1 MELQVT
7 TQSLE
12 PIKANL
18 EDIRQYV
25 HNITVRYHNV
35 QYSDE
40 DMKTAKADRADLRHL
55 KEDIESKRREVKKA
69 WNAPYTAFENEIKA
83 ITALID
89 EPVALIDGQ
98 IKDYEARKKEER
110 KDGLRAF
117 FNKWNKLGT
126 LINFDDVLQEEW
138 LKLSVKESKVHGEL
152 LGKLEQIGKDI
163 AALEASIEPEYRT
176 ECLAAYCK
184 TFNLADAMAR
194 QMYLKTEKA
203 KQEAV
208 LGVVEAL
215 PKKPVH
221 NAPEEIEEDLF
232 AEPAP
237 PDPKNYPETRRFI
250 LTGTPDKIEEVR
262 RFARDHGVK
271 IREIF

>member
-1 MELQVT
+1 MELQIT
-7 TQSLE
+7 HQPLA
-12 PIKANL
+12 PIQANL
-18 EDIRQYV
+18 DQIKEYV
-25 HNITVRYHNV
+25 QGVVNKYQNITYT
-35 QYSDE
+35 DE
-40 DMKTAKADRADLRHL
+40 QMKMAKADRADLKHL
-55 KEDIESKRREVKKA
+55 KEDIDNKRKQVKAA
-69 WNAPYTAFENEIKA
+69 WNAPYLEFESKIKA

-89 EPVALIDGQ
+89 QPVALIDGQ

-110 KDGLRAF
+110 KDSLRAV
-117 FNKWNKLGT
+117 FNKWNTLGA

-138 LKLSVKESKVHGEL
+138 LKLSVKESKAHGEL

-215 PKKPVH
+215 PKNPVH

-232 AEPAP
+232 AEPAK
-237 PDPKNYPETRRFI
+237 PDPTNYPETRRFI
-250 LTGTPDKIEEVR
+250 LTGTAAQIDEVR
-262 RFARDHGVK
+262 RFASERGVK
-271 IREIF
+271 MREIF

>member
-1 MELQVT
+1 MDLQVT
-7 TQSLE
+7 TQALA
-12 PIKANL
+12 PIQANL
-18 EDIRQYV
+18 DDIRKYV
-25 HNITVRYHNV
+25 QSYTVRYHNV
-35 QYSDE
+35 AYNDE
-40 DMKTAKADRADLRHL
+40 DMRLAKADRADLRRL
-55 KEDIESKRREVKKA
+55 KEDIENKRKEVKKT
-69 WNAPYTAFENEIKA
+69 WNAPYTAFENELKK

-110 KDGLRAF
+110 KDGLRAL
-117 FNKWNKLGT
+117 FNKWNTLGA
-126 LINFDDVLQEEW
+126 LISFDDVLEEEW
-138 LKLSVKESKVHGEL
+138 LKLSVKESKAHGEL

-194 QMYLKTEKA
+194 QMFLKTEKA

-215 PKKPVH
+215 PKQSVH

-232 AEPAP
+232 AEPAK
-237 PDPKNYPETRRFI
+237 PDPTNCPETRRFI
-250 LTGTPDKIEEVR
+250 LTGTAEQISEVR
-262 RFARDHGVK
+262 RFASGLGVK
-271 IREIF
+271 MREIF

>member
-7 TQSLE
+7 TQALA
-12 PIKANL
+12 PIQANL
-18 EDIRQYV
+18 DDIRKYV
-25 HNITVRYHNV
+25 QSYTVRYHNV
-35 QYSDE
+35 AYNDE
-40 DMKTAKADRADLRHL
+40 DMRLAKADRADLRRL
-55 KEDIESKRREVKKA
+55 KEDIENKRKEVKKT
-69 WNAPYTAFENEIKA
+69 WNAPYTAFENELKK

-110 KDGLRAF
+110 KDGLRVI
-117 FNKWNKLGT
+117 FNKWNTMGA
-126 LINFDDVLQEEW
+126 LINFDDVLEEEW
-138 LKLSVKESKVHGEL
+138 LKLSVKESKAHCEL
-152 LGKLEQIGKDI
+152 LGKLEQISKDI

-194 QMYLKTEKA
+194 QMFLKTEKA

-215 PKKPVH
+215 PKQSVH

-232 AEPAP
+232 AEPAK
-237 PDPKNYPETRRFI
+237 PDPTNYPETRRFI
-250 LTGTPDKIEEVR
+250 LTGTAGQISEVR
-262 RFARDHGVK
+262 RFASGLGVK
-271 IREIF
+271 MREIF

>member
-7 TQSLE
+7 TQALA
-12 PIKANL
+12 PIQANL
-18 EDIRQYV
+18 EDIRKYV
-25 HNITVRYHNV
+25 QSYTVRYHNV
-35 QYSDE
+35 TYGEE
-40 DMKTAKADRADLRHL
+40 DMRLAKADRADLRRL
-55 KEDIESKRREVKKA
+55 KEDIENKRKEVKKT
-69 WNAPYTAFENEIKA
+69 WNAPYTAFENELKK

-110 KDGLRAF
+110 KEGLRAL
-117 FNKWNKLGT
+117 FNKWNTLGA

-138 LKLSVKESKVHGEL
+138 LKLSVKESKAHCEL

-184 TFNLADAMAR
+184 TFNLSDAMAR
-194 QMYLKTEKA
+194 QMFLKTEKA

-215 PKKPVH
+215 PKKSVH
-221 NAPEEIEEDLF
+221 NATEEIEEDLF
-232 AEPAP
+232 AEPAK
-237 PDPKNYPETRRFI
+237 PDPTNYPETRRFI
-250 LTGTPDKIEEVR
+250 LTGTAAQISEVR
-262 RFARDHGVK
+262 RFASERGVK
-271 IREIF
+271 MREIF

>member
-7 TQSLE
+7 TQALE

-110 KDGLRAF
+110 KNGLRAL
-117 FNKWNKLGT
+117 FNKWNTLGA

-152 LGKLEQIGKDI
+152 LGKLEQISKDI

-215 PKKPVH
+215 P
-221 NAPEEIEEDLF
+221 PEEIEEDLF

>member
-7 TQSLE
+7 TQALA
-12 PIKANL
+12 PIQANL
-18 EDIRQYV
+18 DDIRKYV
-25 HNITVRYHNV
+25 QSYTVRYHNV
-35 QYSDE
+35 AYNDE
-40 DMKTAKADRADLRHL
+40 DMRLAKADRADLRRL
-55 KEDIESKRREVKKA
+55 KEDIENKRKEVKKT
-69 WNAPYTAFENEIKA
+69 WNAPYTAFENELKK

-110 KDGLRAF
+110 KDGLRAL
-117 FNKWNKLGT
+117 FNKWNTLGA
-126 LINFDDVLQEEW
+126 LISFDDVLEEEW
-138 LKLSVKESKVHGEL
+138 LKLSVKESKAHGEL

-194 QMYLKTEKA
+194 QMFLKTEKA

-208 LGVVEAL
+208 LGVWRL
-215 PKKPVH
+215 CPKTPYITRLKKLKRTYSRNPRSR
-221 NAPEEIEEDLF
+221 
-232 AEPAP
+232 
-237 PDPKNYPETRRFI
+237 TRRI
-250 LTGTPDKIEEVR
+250 TPKR
-262 RFARDHGVK
+262 GGLF
-271 IREIF
+271 